1 MNNTVV
7 QVDAQGNARV
17 ITLLSVKVQAAW
29 PFYTLTDEDRAAHWD
44 GAVNDAGTKG
54 GRIPLCSPAL
64 TGKPESVRGTVRKLF
79 ASALPCLVPGLYIVQ
94 PGKEAEAQALIQ
106 QAESIVAQAD
116 ADMASQWS
124 QEFPDWW
131 DNANELARHGCQ
143 ARGFDKPQPYW
154 VRLKAHLFSAEGL
167 SEEESEELAKDAEQ
181 ETLQQEQE
189 ELDRWQRVW
198 AGKNALTATAF
209 RDLSAILNK
218 AGSPAAGALVVPNG
232 KKGAALDPQ
241 VTASTLSAVCGHF
254 TNEEWQTL
262 LPVLVKY
269 CPTQPRLA
277 QAEPQPEPDEPE
289 QDEPEQTQPETL
301 HDLPEEVTVDVEET
315 ETMPPEDEAVASLTQ
330 PEPEPQPEPETKPE
344 PEPQS
349 EPEQGVQSC
358 IDEDGDF
365 IPD

>member
-1 MNNTVV
+1 MKV
-7 QVDAQGNARV
+7 
-17 ITLLSVKVQAAW
+17 TLLSVKVGAAW

-44 GAVNDAGTKG
+44 ESVNDAGTKG
-54 GRIPLCSPAL
+54 GRIPLCSKEL
-64 TGKPESVRGTVRKLF
+64 TGKPESIRGTVRKLF

-94 PGKEAEAQALIQ
+94 PGKEAEAQSLIQ
-106 QAESIVAQAD
+106 QAESLIQQAD

-124 QEFPDWW
+124 AEFPDWW
-131 DNANELARHGCQ
+131 DRANSLARHGCQ

-154 VRLKAHLFSAEGL
+154 VRLKAHLFTAEGL
-167 SEEESEELAKDAEQ
+167 SEEESEALAKDAEA

-198 AGKNALTATAF
+198 AGKSALTATAF

-218 AGSPAAGALVVPNG
+218 AGSPAASALTVPNG

-241 VTASTLSAVCGHF
+241 VTEQALSAICGVLTHD
-254 TNEEWQTL
+254 EWQTL

-269 CPTQPRLA
+269 CPTQPR
-277 QAEPQPEPDEPE
+277 QTQPEPE
-289 QDEPEQTQPETL
+289 QDEPEAQAEQTQQALP
-301 HDLPEEVTVDVEET
+301 DLPETVDVEESDV
-315 ETMPPEDEAVASLTQ
+315 MPPADEAVASLN
-330 PEPEPQPEPETKPE
+330 PEPEQT
-344 PEPQS
+344 QA

>member
-1 MNNTVV
+1 MKV
-7 QVDAQGNARV
+7 
-17 ITLLSVKVQAAW
+17 TLLSVKVGAAW

-54 GRIPLCSPAL
+54 GRIPLCSKEL

-94 PGKEAEAQALIQ
+94 PGKEEDAQALIQ

-116 ADMASQWS
+116 AEMASQW
-124 QEFPDWW
+124 QAEFPDWW
-131 DNANELARHGCQ
+131 DNANSLARHGCQ

-167 SEEESEELAKDAEQ
+167 SEAESEALAEDAEA

-189 ELDRWQRVW
+189 ELDRWTRVW
-198 AGKNALTATAF
+198 SGKNALTATAF

-241 VTASTLSAVCGHF
+241 VTA
-254 TNEEWQTL
+254 QTL
-262 LPVLVKY
+262 GALRPILTHDEWTALMPVFSRH
-269 CPTQPRLA
+269 CPTQA
-277 QAEPQPEPDEPE
+277 QPELEPDEPE
-289 QDEPEQTQPETL
+289 VQAEPLPEP
-301 HDLPEEVTVDVEET
+301 PEEVRVDVEDSDF
-315 ETMPPEDEAVASLTQ
+315 MPEPQ
-330 PEPEPQPEPETKPE
+330 PEPQPEPEPE
-344 PEPQS
+344 T
-349 EPEQGVQSC
+349 EQGVQSC

-365 IPD
+365 VPD

>member
-1 MNNTVV
+1 MKV
-7 QVDAQGNARV
+7 
-17 ITLLSVKVQAAW
+17 TLLSVKVGAAW

-94 PGKEAEAQALIQ
+94 PGKEQDAQALIQ
-106 QAESIVAQAD
+106 QAESIVQQAD
-116 ADMASQWS
+116 ADMASQW
-124 QEFPDWW
+124 QAEFPDWW
-131 DNANELARHGCQ
+131 DRANSLARHGCQ

-167 SEEESEELAKDAEQ
+167 SEAESEALADDALA

-189 ELDRWQRVW
+189 ELDRWTRVW
-198 AGKNALTATAF
+198 SGKNAMTATAF

-218 AGSPAAGALVVPNG
+218 AGSPAAQVLIVPNG

-241 VTASTLSAVCGHF
+241 VTAQTLGALRPVLTH
-254 TNEEWQTL
+254 EEWQTL
-262 LPVLVKY
+262 MPVFGRH
-269 CPTQPRLA
+269 CPTQAQPA
-277 QAEPQPEPDEPE
+277 QAEPEPE
-289 QDEPEQTQPETL
+289 QTQPDHEPEQTQPEPL
-301 HDLPEEVTVDVEET
+301 PDLPEEVAVDVEDSDF
-315 ETMPPEDEAVASLTQ
+315 MPPADEAVASLTQ
-330 PEPEPQPEPETKPE
+330 PEPQPDPEPKPE
-344 PEPQS
+344 QD
-349 EPEQGVQSC
+349 VQSC

-365 IPD
+365 VPD

>member
-1 MNNTVV
+1 MKV
-7 QVDAQGNARV
+7 
-17 ITLLSVKVQAAW
+17 TLLSVKVGAAW

-64 TGKPESVRGTVRKLF
+64 TGKPESVRGQVRKLF

-94 PGKEAEAQALIQ
+94 PGKEQDAQALIQ

-124 QEFPDWW
+124 AEFPDWW

-154 VRLKAHLFSAEGL
+154 VRLKAHLFTAEGL
-167 SEEESEELAKDAEQ
+167 SEEESEALAEDAEV
-181 ETLQQEQE
+181 ETLQQESE

-198 AGKNALTATAF
+198 SGKNAMTATAF
-209 RDLSAILNK
+209 RDLKQILDK
-218 AGSPAAGALVVPNG
+218 AGSPAAPALSVPNG

-241 VTASTLSAVCGHF
+241 VTASTLAA
-254 TNEEWQTL
+254 L
-262 LPVLVKY
+262 RPVLTHDEWTALMPVFGRH
-269 CPTQPRLA
+269 CPTQA
-277 QAEPQPEPDEPE
+277 QPEPE
-289 QDEPEQTQPETL
+289 QDEPEQTQ
-301 HDLPEEVTVDVEET
+301 VDVEDSAV
-315 ETMPPEDEAVASLTQ
+315 MSPEDEAVASLLQPEALPEPPEEVTVDMPEQTQ
-330 PEPEPQPEPETKPE
+330 PEPEPQHEPQ
-344 PEPQS
+344 PEPQ
-349 EPEQGVQSC
+349 PEQDVQSC

>member
-1 MNNTVV
+1 MNTVI
-7 QVDAQGNARV
+7 QVDHAGNARV

-79 ASALPCLVPGLYIVQ
+79 ASNLPCLVPGLYIVQ
-94 PGKEAEAQALIQ
+94 PGKEQDAQDLIQQAEALIQ
-106 QAESIVAQAD
+106 QANAEMAQ
-116 ADMASQWS
+116 QWS

-131 DNANELARHGCQ
+131 AKANDLARHGCT

-154 VRLKAHLFSAEGL
+154 VRLKAHLFTAEGL
-167 SEEESEELAKDAEQ
+167 SEEESEALAKDALA

-209 RDLSAILNK
+209 RDLSSILNK

-241 VTASTLSAVCGHF
+241 VTTQTLSAVCGVLTHD
-254 TNEEWQTL
+254 EWQTL

-269 CPTQPRLA
+269 CPTQAQPEQDEPEEA
-277 QAEPQPEPDEPE
+277 QAEPQPEP
-289 QDEPEQTQPETL
+289 
-301 HDLPEEVTVDVEET
+301 PEEVRVDVEET
-315 ETMPPEDEAVASLTQ
+315 EVMPPEDEAVASLTQ
-330 PEPEPQPEPETKPE
+330 PEPEPQPESDTE
-344 PEPQS
+344 P

-365 IPD
+365 VPD

>member
-1 MNNTVV
+1 MNTVI
-7 QVDAQGNARV
+7 QVDHAGNARV
-17 ITLLSVKVQAAW
+17 ITLLSVKVGAAW

-94 PGKEAEAQALIQ
+94 PGKEQDAQALIQ

-116 ADMASQWS
+116 ADMASQW
-124 QEFPDWW
+124 QAEFPDWW
-131 DNANELARHGCQ
+131 DNANALARHGCQ

-167 SEEESEELAKDAEQ
+167 SEAESEALAKDAEA
-181 ETLQQEQE
+181 ETIQQEQE

-198 AGKNALTATAF
+198 SGKNALTATAF

-218 AGSPAAGALVVPNG
+218 AGSPAAPALTVPNG

-241 VTASTLSAVCGHF
+241 VTAQTLSAVCGHL
-254 TNEEWQTL
+254 TNNEWQTL
-262 LPVLVKY
+262 MPVLIKH
-269 CPTQPRLA
+269 CPTQT
-277 QAEPQPEPDEPE
+277 QPE
-289 QDEPEQTQPETL
+289 QDEPEAQAEPLPEP
-301 HDLPEEVTVDVEET
+301 PEEVTVDVEET

-330 PEPEPQPEPETKPE
+330 PEPEPQPEPEAKPE
-344 PEPQS
+344 QD
-349 EPEQGVQSC
+349 VQSC

-365 IPD
+365 VPD

>member
-1 MNNTVV
+1 MNTVI
-7 QVDAQGNARV
+7 QVDTQGNARV

-54 GRIPLCSPAL
+54 GRIPLCSKEL

-79 ASALPCLVPGLYIVQ
+79 ANSLPCLVPGLYIVQ
-94 PGKEAEAQALIQ
+94 PGKEEDAQALIQ
-106 QAESIVAQAD
+106 QAEALVQQAD
-116 ADMASQWS
+116 AEMAAQWS
-124 QEFPDWW
+124 AEFPDWW
-131 DNANELARHGCQ
+131 DKANSLARHGCQ

-167 SEEESEELAKDAEQ
+167 SEAESEALAKDAEA
-181 ETLQQEQE
+181 ETLQQESE

-198 AGKNALTATAF
+198 AGKNSLTATAF

-241 VTASTLSAVCGHF
+241 VTAQTLSAIRGVLTH
-254 TNEEWQTL
+254 EEWQTL
-262 LPVLVKY
+262 MPVFGRH
-269 CPTQPRLA
+269 CPTQAWSEEAAAESALA
-277 QAEPQPEPDEPE
+277 EPE
-289 QDEPEQTQPETL
+289 QDEPEAQAEPQPLPEP
-301 HDLPEEVTVDVEET
+301 PEEVRVDVEESDV
-315 ETMPPEDEAVASLTQ
+315 MPPADEAVASLT
-330 PEPEPQPEPETKPE
+330 KPE
-344 PEPQS
+344 PEPQ
-349 EPEQGVQSC
+349 PEQGVQSC

>member
-1 MNNTVV
+1 MKV
-7 QVDAQGNARV
+7 
-17 ITLLSVKVQAAW
+17 TLLSVKVGAAW

-79 ASALPCLVPGLYIVQ
+79 ANALPCLVPGLYIVQ

-116 ADMASQWS
+116 ADMASQW
-124 QEFPDWW
+124 QAEFPDWW
-131 DNANELARHGCQ
+131 DRANSLARHGCQ

-154 VRLKAHLFSAEGL
+154 VRLKAHLFTAEGL
-167 SEEESEELAKDAEQ
+167 SEEESEALAKDAEQ

-189 ELDRWQRVW
+189 ELDRWTRVW
-198 AGKNALTATAF
+198 SGKNAMTATAF

-218 AGSPAAGALVVPNG
+218 AGSPAAPALSVPNG
-232 KKGAALDPQ
+232 KKGASLDPQ
-241 VTASTLSAVCGHF
+241 VTASTLAALRPVLTHD
-254 TNEEWQTL
+254 EWQTL
-262 LPVLVKY
+262 MPVFGRH
-269 CPTQPRLA
+269 CPTQA
-277 QAEPQPEPDEPE
+277 Q
-289 QDEPEQTQPETL
+289 PEQTQPEQTQPEAQAEPL
-301 HDLPEEVTVDVEET
+301 PDLPEEVAVDVEDSDF
-315 ETMPPEDEAVASLTQ
+315 MPPADEAVASLN
-330 PEPEPQPEPETKPE
+330 PEPQPEPEAK
-344 PEPQS
+344 
-349 EPEQGVQSC
+349 PEQGVQSC

>member
-1 MNNTVV
+1 MNNTVI

-17 ITLLSVKVQAAW
+17 IVLLSVKVQAAW
-29 PFYTLTDEDRAAHWD
+29 PFYTLTDSDRSQHWD
-44 GAVNDAGTKG
+44 GEVNEAGTKG

-79 ASALPCLVPGLYIVQ
+79 ANSLPCLVPGLYIVQ
-94 PGKEAEAQALIQ
+94 PGKEADAQALIQ

-116 ADMASQWS
+116 AEMAQQWS
-124 QEFPDWW
+124 AEFPDWW
-131 DNANELARHGCQ
+131 AKANDLARHGCT

-154 VRLKAHLFSAEGL
+154 VRLKAHLFTAEGL
-167 SEEESEELAKDAEQ
+167 SEEESEALAKDAEQ

-189 ELDRWQRVW
+189 ELDRWTRVW

-218 AGSPAAGALVVPNG
+218 AGSPAAGALTVPNG
-232 KKGAALDPQ
+232 KKRAALDPQ
-241 VTASTLSAVCGHF
+241 VTTSTLSAICGHL
-254 TNEEWQTL
+254 TNSEWQTL

-269 CPTQPRLA
+269 CPTQPRIQA
-277 QAEPQPEPDEPE
+277 QPE
-289 QDEPEQTQPETL
+289 QDEPEEAQAEPQPETL

-330 PEPEPQPEPETKPE
+330 PDPQPEPEPEPQPEPETK
-344 PEPQS
+344 S
-349 EPEQGVQSC
+349 DVQSC

-365 IPD
+365 VPD

>member
-1 MNNTVV
+1 MKV
-7 QVDAQGNARV
+7 
-17 ITLLSVKVQAAW
+17 TLLSVKVGAAW

-54 GRIPLCSPAL
+54 GRIPLCSKEL

-94 PGKEAEAQALIQ
+94 PGKEAEAQSLIQ
-106 QAESIVAQAD
+106 QAESIVQQEDSA
-116 ADMASQWS
+116 MAAQWS

-131 DNANELARHGCQ
+131 DRANSLARHGCQ

-154 VRLKAHLFSAEGL
+154 VRLKAHLFTAEGL
-167 SEEESEELAKDAEQ
+167 SEAESEALAEDAEQ
-181 ETLQQEQE
+181 ETLQQESE

-198 AGKNALTATAF
+198 SGKSALTATAF

-241 VTASTLSAVCGHF
+241 VTAQTLSAIRGVLTHD
-254 TNEEWQTL
+254 EWQTL
-262 LPVLVKY
+262 MPVFGRH
-269 CPTQPRLA
+269 CPTQP
-277 QAEPQPEPDEPE
+277 EPE
-289 QDEPEQTQPETL
+289 QDEPEEAQAEPQPLPEP
-301 HDLPEEVTVDVEET
+301 PEEVTVDVEET
-315 ETMPPEDEAVASLTQ
+315 ETMPPEDEAVASLNPEPEQTQ
-330 PEPEPQPEPETKPE
+330 HGPEPEP
-344 PEPQS
+344 
-349 EPEQGVQSC
+349 EQKSDVQSC

>member
-1 MNNTVV
+1 MKV
-7 QVDAQGNARV
+7 
-17 ITLLSVKVQAAW
+17 TLLSVKVGAAW

-54 GRIPLCSPAL
+54 GRIPLCSKEL
-64 TGKPESVRGTVRKLF
+64 TGKPESVRGQVRKLF
-79 ASALPCLVPGLYIVQ
+79 ANALPCLVPGLYIVQ
-94 PGKEAEAQALIQ
+94 PGKEQDAQALIQ

-116 ADMASQWS
+116 AEMASQWS

-167 SEEESEELAKDAEQ
+167 SEAESEALAEDAAA
-181 ETLQQEQE
+181 ETLQQESE
-189 ELDRWQRVW
+189 ELDRWARVW

-218 AGSPAAGALVVPNG
+218 AGSPAAPALTVPNG

-241 VTASTLSAVCGHF
+241 VTASTLGA
-254 TNEEWQTL
+254 L
-262 LPVLVKY
+262 RPVLTHDEWTTLMPVFGKH
-269 CPTQPRLA
+269 CPVSPTPA
-277 QAEPQPEPDEPE
+277 PE
-289 QDEPEQTQPETL
+289 QEQTQPEPEAQAEPL
-301 HDLPEEVTVDVEET
+301 PDLPEEVRVDVEDSDF
-315 ETMPPEDEAVASLTQ
+315 MPPADEAVASLTQ
-330 PEPEPQPEPETKPE
+330 PDSEPQPEAEPEPQPE
-344 PEPQS
+344 
-349 EPEQGVQSC
+349 VQSC

>member
-1 MNNTVV
+1 MKV
-7 QVDAQGNARV
+7 
-17 ITLLSVKVQAAW
+17 TLLSVKVGAAW

-94 PGKEAEAQALIQ
+94 PGKEAEAQSLIQ
-106 QAESIVAQAD
+106 QAEQLVQQAD
-116 ADMASQWS
+116 SDMAAQWS

-131 DNANELARHGCQ
+131 DNANDLARHGCQ

-167 SEEESEELAKDAEQ
+167 SEAESEALAEDAEQ

-189 ELDRWQRVW
+189 ELDRWTRVW
-198 AGKNALTATAF
+198 SGKSALTATAF
-209 RDLSAILNK
+209 RDLKQILDK
-218 AGSPAAGALVVPNG
+218 AGSPAAPALTVPNG

-241 VTASTLSAVCGHF
+241 VTAQALSAIRGVLTHD
-254 TNEEWQTL
+254 EWTTL
-262 LPVLVKY
+262 MPVFSRH
-269 CPTQPRLA
+269 CPTQPA
-277 QAEPQPEPDEPE
+277 QAEPQPEPDT
-289 QDEPEQTQPETL
+289 EPEQT
-301 HDLPEEVTVDVEET
+301 HVDVEDSAV
-315 ETMPPEDEAVASLTQ
+315 MSPEDEAVASLLQ
-330 PEPEPQPEPETKPE
+330 PEALPEPPEEVTVDMPEQTQPEPQPEPET
-344 PEPQS
+344 
-349 EPEQGVQSC
+349 EQGVQSC

>member
-1 MNNTVV
+1 MKV
-7 QVDAQGNARV
+7 
-17 ITLLSVKVQAAW
+17 TLLSVKVGAAW
-29 PFYTLTDEDRAAHWD
+29 PFYTLTDEDRSQHWD
-44 GAVNDAGTKG
+44 ESVNEAGTKG
-54 GRIPLCSPAL
+54 GRIPLCSKEL
-64 TGKPESVRGTVRKLF
+64 TGKPESVRGQVRKLF

-94 PGKEAEAQALIQ
+94 PGKEADAQALIQ

-116 ADMASQWS
+116 AEMASQWS

-131 DNANELARHGCQ
+131 NSANSLARHGCQ

-154 VRLKAHLFSAEGL
+154 VRLKAHLFTAEGL
-167 SEEESEELAKDAEQ
+167 SEAESEALAKDAEA
-181 ETLQQEQE
+181 ETRQQESE

-241 VTASTLSAVCGHF
+241 VTAQTLSAVCGHL
-254 TNEEWQTL
+254 TNNEWQTL
-262 LPVLVKY
+262 MPVLVKY
-269 CPTQPRLA
+269 CPTQPRLQTQPEQDEPEA
-277 QAEPQPEPDEPE
+277 QAESLPEPPEEVQVDVEDSDFMPPADEAVASLNPEPQPEP
-289 QDEPEQTQPETL
+289 EPEQTQPE
-301 HDLPEEVTVDVEET
+301 P
-315 ETMPPEDEAVASLTQ
+315 
-330 PEPEPQPEPETKPE
+330 
-344 PEPQS
+344 

>member
-1 MNNTVV
+1 MKV
-7 QVDAQGNARV
+7 
-17 ITLLSVKVQAAW
+17 TLLSVKVGAAW

-94 PGKEAEAQALIQ
+94 PGKEQDAQALIQ

-116 ADMASQWS
+116 ADMAAQW
-124 QEFPDWW
+124 QAEFPDWW
-131 DNANELARHGCQ
+131 DNANDLARHGCQ

-167 SEEESEELAKDAEQ
+167 SEAESEALAEDAAA

-189 ELDRWQRVW
+189 ELDRWTRVW
-198 AGKNALTATAF
+198 SGKNAMTATAF

-241 VTASTLSAVCGHF
+241 VTAQTLSAIRGVLTHD
-254 TNEEWQTL
+254 EWQTL
-262 LPVLVKY
+262 MPVFSRH
-269 CPTQPRLA
+269 CPTQARP
-277 QAEPQPEPDEPE
+277 EPE
-289 QDEPEQTQPETL
+289 QDEPEKAQAEPQHEQTQPEQTQPDTL
-301 HDLPEEVTVDVEET
+301 PDLPEEVQVDVEET
-315 ETMPPEDEAVASLTQ
+315 EVMPPADEAVASLTQ
-330 PEPEPQPEPETKPE
+330 PDPQPETKPE
-344 PEPQS
+344 P

>member
-1 MNNTVV
+1 MNNTVI

-29 PFYTLTDEDRAAHWD
+29 PFYTLTDADRSQHWD
-44 GAVNDAGTKG
+44 ESVNEAGTKG

-106 QAESIVAQAD
+106 QAEALVQQAD
-116 ADMASQWS
+116 AEMAQQWAA
-124 QEFPDWW
+124 EFPDWW
-131 DNANELARHGCQ
+131 NKANSLARHGCQ

-154 VRLKAHLFSAEGL
+154 VRLKAHLFTAEGL
-167 SEEESEELAKDAEQ
+167 SDAESEALAKDAEA

-198 AGKNALTATAF
+198 AGKNAMTATAF
-209 RDLSAILNK
+209 RDLSSILNK

-241 VTASTLSAVCGHF
+241 VTAGALSAVCGALTHD
-254 TNEEWQTL
+254 EWQTL
-262 LPVLVKY
+262 MPVLIKH
-269 CPTQPRLA
+269 CPTQA
-277 QAEPQPEPDEPE
+277 QPEPE
-289 QDEPEQTQPETL
+289 QDEPEAQAEQTQPEAQAEPL
-301 HDLPEEVTVDVEET
+301 PEPPEEVRVDVEESDV
-315 ETMPPEDEAVASLTQ
+315 MPPADEAVASLNPEPETKPEPEPE
-330 PEPEPQPEPETKPE
+330 PEPEPQPEPETK
-344 PEPQS
+344 S
-349 EPEQGVQSC
+349 DVQSC

>member
-1 MNNTVV
+1 MKV
-7 QVDAQGNARV
+7 
-17 ITLLSVKVQAAW
+17 TLLSVKVQAAW

-94 PGKEAEAQALIQ
+94 PGKEADAQSLIQ

-116 ADMASQWS
+116 ADMANQWS
-124 QEFPDWW
+124 AEFPDWW
-131 DNANELARHGCQ
+131 DNANSLARHGCQ

-167 SEEESEELAKDAEQ
+167 SEAESEALAEDAEQ

-189 ELDRWQRVW
+189 ELDRWTRVW
-198 AGKNALTATAF
+198 AGKNAMTATAF

-218 AGSPAAGALVVPNG
+218 AGSPAAPALTVPNG

-241 VTASTLSAVCGHF
+241 VTAQTLGALRPVLTH
-254 TNEEWQTL
+254 EEWQTL
-262 LPVLVKY
+262 MPVFGRH
-269 CPTQPRLA
+269 CPASPA
-277 QAEPQPEPDEPE
+277 PAPEPE
-289 QDEPEQTQPETL
+289 QDDEPEEVQAEPL
-301 HDLPEEVTVDVEET
+301 PDLPEEVSVDVEESDV
-315 ETMPPEDEAVASLTQ
+315 MPPADEAVASLTQ
-330 PEPEPQPEPETKPE
+330 PQPEPQL
-344 PEPQS
+344 

>member
-1 MNNTVV
+1 MKV
-7 QVDAQGNARV
+7 
-17 ITLLSVKVQAAW
+17 TLLSVKVGAAW

-94 PGKEAEAQALIQ
+94 PGKEADAQALIQ

-116 ADMASQWS
+116 ADMASQW
-124 QEFPDWW
+124 QAEFPDWW
-131 DNANELARHGCQ
+131 DNANSLARHGCQ

-154 VRLKAHLFSAEGL
+154 VRLKAHLFTAEGL
-167 SEEESEELAKDAEQ
+167 SEAESEALAKDAEA
-181 ETLQQEQE
+181 ETLQQESE

-198 AGKNALTATAF
+198 AGKNAMTATAF

-218 AGSPAAGALVVPNG
+218 AGSPAAPALTVPNG

-241 VTASTLSAVCGHF
+241 VTAQTLSSIRGVLTHD
-254 TNEEWQTL
+254 EWTTL
-262 LPVLVKY
+262 MPVFGRH
-269 CPTQPRLA
+269 CPTQAQPA
-277 QAEPQPEPDEPE
+277 QA
-289 QDEPEQTQPETL
+289 EQTQPDTL
-301 HDLPEEVTVDVEET
+301 PEPLPDLPEEVAVDVEESDV
-315 ETMPPEDEAVASLTQ
+315 MPPADEAVASLN
-330 PEPEPQPEPETKPE
+330 PEPQPEPQP
-344 PEPQS
+344 

>member
-1 MNNTVV
+1 MKV
-7 QVDAQGNARV
+7 
-17 ITLLSVKVQAAW
+17 TLLSVKVGAAW

-54 GRIPLCSPAL
+54 GRIPLCSKEL

-106 QAESIVAQAD
+106 QAEQLVQQAD
-116 ADMASQWS
+116 SDMASQW
-124 QEFPDWW
+124 QAEFPDWW
-131 DNANELARHGCQ
+131 RDANELARHGCQ

-154 VRLKAHLFSAEGL
+154 VRLKAHLFTAEGL
-167 SEEESEELAKDAEQ
+167 SEAESEALAKDVKQ
-181 ETLQQEQE
+181 ETIQQESE
-189 ELDRWQRVW
+189 ELDRWTRVW
-198 AGKNALTATAF
+198 AGKTAMTATAF

-218 AGSPAAGALVVPNG
+218 AGSPAASALTVPNG

-241 VTASTLSAVCGHF
+241 VTAQTLSAVCGHL
-254 TNEEWQTL
+254 TNSEWQTL
-262 LPVLVKY
+262 MPVLIRH
-269 CPTQPRLA
+269 CPTQAQPA
-277 QAEPQPEPDEPE
+277 QAEPQPEPEE
-289 QDEPEQTQPETL
+289 AQAEHL

-330 PEPEPQPEPETKPE
+330 PNPQPDTKPK
-344 PEPQS
+344 P

-358 IDEDGDF
+358 VDEDGDF

>member
-1 MNNTVV
+1 MNNTVI
-7 QVDAQGNARV
+7 QVDTQGNARV

-29 PFYTLTDEDRAAHWD
+29 PFYTLTDADRAAHWD

-54 GRIPLCSPAL
+54 GRIPLCSKEL

-94 PGKEAEAQALIQ
+94 PGKEQDAQALIQ
-106 QAESIVAQAD
+106 QAEAIVAQAD
-116 ADMASQWS
+116 AEMAAQWS

-131 DNANELARHGCQ
+131 DNANDLARHGCQ

-154 VRLKAHLFSAEGL
+154 VRLKAHLFTAEGL
-167 SEEESEELAKDAEQ
+167 SEAESDALAKDAEA

-198 AGKNALTATAF
+198 AGKSALTATAF
-209 RDLSAILNK
+209 RDLSSILNK
-218 AGSPAAGALVVPNG
+218 AGSPAAQALTVPNG

-241 VTASTLSAVCGHF
+241 VTASTLSAVCGHL
-254 TNEEWQTL
+254 TNNEWQTL
-262 LPVLVKY
+262 MPVLIKH
-269 CPTQPRLA
+269 CPTQAQPTQYEPEEA
-277 QAEPQPEPDEPE
+277 QAEPLPEP
-289 QDEPEQTQPETL
+289 
-301 HDLPEEVTVDVEET
+301 PEEVTVDVEET
-315 ETMPPEDEAVASLTQ
+315 EVMPPADEAVASLTQ
-330 PEPEPQPEPETKPE
+330 PEPQPETKSEPET
-344 PEPQS
+344 
-349 EPEQGVQSC
+349 EQGVQSC

>member
-7 QVDAQGNARV
+7 QVDTQGNARV
-17 ITLLSVKVQAAW
+17 ITLLSVKVGAAW

-54 GRIPLCSPAL
+54 GRIPLCSKEL

-94 PGKEAEAQALIQ
+94 PGKEAEAQSLIQ
-106 QAESIVAQAD
+106 QAEALVAQAD
-116 ADMASQWS
+116 AEMSAQW
-124 QEFPDWW
+124 QAEFPDWW
-131 DNANELARHGCQ
+131 NNANELARHGCQ

-154 VRLKAHLFSAEGL
+154 VRLKAHLFTAEGL
-167 SEEESEELAKDAEQ
+167 SEAESEALAKDAEQ
-181 ETLQQEQE
+181 ETLQQESE

-218 AGSPAAGALVVPNG
+218 AGSPAAGALTVPNG

-241 VTASTLSAVCGHF
+241 VTASTLGALRPVLTH
-254 TNEEWQTL
+254 EEWQTL
-262 LPVLVKY
+262 MPVFSRH
-269 CPTQPRLA
+269 CPTQA
-277 QAEPQPEPDEPE
+277 QPE
-289 QDEPEQTQPETL
+289 QDEPEQTQPEQAEFL
-301 HDLPEEVTVDVEET
+301 PEPPEEVRVDVEESDV
-315 ETMPPEDEAVASLTQ
+315 MPPADEAVASLTQ
-330 PEPEPQPEPETKPE
+330 PESEAKPEPEPEPETK
-344 PEPQS
+344 S
-349 EPEQGVQSC
+349 DVQSC

>member
-1 MNNTVV
+1 MNTIIS
-7 QVDAQGNARV
+7 VDTQGNARV

-54 GRIPLCSPAL
+54 GRIPLCSKEL

-94 PGKEAEAQALIQ
+94 PGKEQDAQALIQ
-106 QAESIVAQAD
+106 QAESIVAQAN
-116 ADMASQWS
+116 AEMASQWAA
-124 QEFPDWW
+124 EFPDWW
-131 DNANELARHGCQ
+131 NNANDLARHGCQ

-154 VRLKAHLFSAEGL
+154 VRLKAHLFTAEGL
-167 SEEESEELAKDAEQ
+167 SEAESEALAKDAEA
-181 ETLQQEQE
+181 ETLQQESE

-209 RDLSAILNK
+209 RDLSSILNK
-218 AGSPAAGALVVPNG
+218 AGSPAASALTVPNG

-241 VTASTLSAVCGHF
+241 VTAQTLSAIRGVLTHD
-254 TNEEWQTL
+254 EWTTL
-262 LPVLVKY
+262 MPVFGRH
-269 CPTQPRLA
+269 CPTQPAQAQPA
-277 QAEPQPEPDEPE
+277 QAEPQPEP
-289 QDEPEQTQPETL
+289 EQTLP
-301 HDLPEEVTVDVEET
+301 DLPEEVTVDVEET
-315 ETMPPEDEAVASLTQ
+315 EVMPPADEAVASLTQ
-330 PEPEPQPEPETKPE
+330 PEPEPETK
-344 PEPQS
+344 S
-349 EPEQGVQSC
+349 EPESEAKPDVQSC

>member
-1 MNNTVV
+1 METEI
-7 QVDAQGNARV
+7 QVDSQGNARV
-17 ITLLSVKVQAAW
+17 ITLLSVKVGAAW

-79 ASALPCLVPGLYIVQ
+79 ASNLPCLVPGLYIVQ
-94 PGKEAEAQALIQ
+94 PGKEQEAQALIQ
-106 QAESIVAQAD
+106 QAEQLVQQAD
-116 ADMASQWS
+116 SDMAAQWS

-131 DNANELARHGCQ
+131 AKANDLARHGCQ

-154 VRLKAHLFSAEGL
+154 VRLKAHLFTAEGL
-167 SEEESEELAKDAEQ
+167 SEAESEALAKDAEA

-189 ELDRWQRVW
+189 ELDRWTRVW

-209 RDLSAILNK
+209 RDLSSILNK
-218 AGSPAAGALVVPNG
+218 AGSPAAGALTVPNG

-241 VTASTLSAVCGHF
+241 VTEQALSAVCGVLTHD
-254 TNEEWQTL
+254 EWQTL

-269 CPTQPRLA
+269 CPTQPRQTQPEEA
-277 QAEPQPEPDEPE
+277 QAEPQPEP
-289 QDEPEQTQPETL
+289 EQTLPEP
-301 HDLPEEVTVDVEET
+301 PEEVQVDVEESDV
-315 ETMPPEDEAVASLTQ
+315 MPPADEAVASLN
-330 PEPEPQPEPETKPE
+330 PEPEQTQPEPETKPE
-344 PEPQS
+344 PEPQ
-349 EPEQGVQSC
+349 PEQDVQSC

-365 IPD
+365 VPD

>member
-1 MNNTVV
+1 MKV
-7 QVDAQGNARV
+7 
-17 ITLLSVKVQAAW
+17 TLLSVKVGAAW

-64 TGKPESVRGTVRKLF
+64 TGKPESVRGQVRKLF

-94 PGKEAEAQALIQ
+94 PGKEEDAQALIQ

-124 QEFPDWW
+124 QEFHDWW

-154 VRLKAHLFSAEGL
+154 VRLKAHLFTAEGL
-167 SEEESEELAKDAEQ
+167 SEAESEALAEDAEA

-209 RDLSAILNK
+209 RDLKQILDK
-218 AGSPAAGALVVPNG
+218 AGSPAASVLTVPNG

-241 VTASTLSAVCGHF
+241 VTAGTLGA
-254 TNEEWQTL
+254 L
-262 LPVLVKY
+262 RPVLTHDEWTALMPVFSRH
-269 CPTQPRLA
+269 CPTQT
-277 QAEPQPEPDEPE
+277 QPEQDEPE
-289 QDEPEQTQPETL
+289 QDEPEAQAEPL
-301 HDLPEEVTVDVEET
+301 PDLPEEVRVDIEDSDV
-315 ETMPPEDEAVASLTQ
+315 MPPADEAVASLTQ
-330 PEPEPQPEPETKPE
+330 SEPEQA
-344 PEPQS
+344 QS
-349 EPEQGVQSC
+349 EQGVQSC

>member
-7 QVDAQGNARV
+7 QVDTQGNARV
-17 ITLLSVKVQAAW
+17 IVLLSVKVQAAW
-29 PFYTLTDEDRAAHWD
+29 PFYTLTDADRAAHWD

-79 ASALPCLVPGLYIVQ
+79 ANALPCLVPGLYIVQ
-94 PGKEAEAQALIQ
+94 PGKEQDAQDLIQ

-116 ADMASQWS
+116 ADMAAQWS
-124 QEFPDWW
+124 AEFPDWW
-131 DNANELARHGCQ
+131 NKANSLARHGCQ

-154 VRLKAHLFSAEGL
+154 VRLKAHLFTAEGL
-167 SEEESEELAKDAEQ
+167 SEAESEALAKDAEA
-181 ETLQQEQE
+181 ETLQQESE

-218 AGSPAAGALVVPNG
+218 AGSPAASALTVPNG

-241 VTASTLSAVCGHF
+241 VTAQTLSAVCGVL
-254 TNEEWQTL
+254 TNNEWQTL

-269 CPTQPRLA
+269 CPTQPRL
-277 QAEPQPEPDEPE
+277 QTQPEPE
-289 QDEPEQTQPETL
+289 QDEPEEAQAEQT
-301 HDLPEEVTVDVEET
+301 LPEPPKEVTGDVEET

-330 PEPEPQPEPETKPE
+330 PEPEPEPQPEPE
-344 PEPQS
+344 PEPQ
-349 EPEQGVQSC
+349 PEQDVQSC

-365 IPD
+365 VPD

>member
-1 MNNTVV
+1 MNNTVI
-7 QVDAQGNARV
+7 QVDHAGNARV

-29 PFYTLTDEDRAAHWD
+29 PFYTLTDEDRSQHWD
-44 GAVNDAGTKG
+44 ESVNQAGTKG

-106 QAESIVAQAD
+106 QAEALVAQAN
-116 ADMASQWS
+116 AEMASQWS

-131 DNANELARHGCQ
+131 AKANDLARHGCQ

-154 VRLKAHLFSAEGL
+154 VRLKAHLFTAEGL
-167 SEEESEELAKDAEQ
+167 SDAESEALAKDAEQ

-189 ELDRWQRVW
+189 ELDRWTRVW
-198 AGKNALTATAF
+198 SGKTAMTATAF

-218 AGSPAAGALVVPNG
+218 AGSPAASALTVPNG

-241 VTASTLSAVCGHF
+241 VTAQTLSAVCGVLTHD
-254 TNEEWQTL
+254 EWQTL
-262 LPVLVKY
+262 MPVLIRH
-269 CPTQPRLA
+269 CPTQA
-277 QAEPQPEPDEPE
+277 QPEPEQIQPE

-301 HDLPEEVTVDVEET
+301 PDPPEEVTVDVEET
-315 ETMPPEDEAVASLTQ
+315 EVMPPADEAVASLTQ
-330 PEPEPQPEPETKPE
+330 PDPQPEAKPEPEPEPQPE
-344 PEPQS
+344 QA
-349 EPEQGVQSC
+349 VQSC

>member
-1 MNNTVV
+1 MKV
-7 QVDAQGNARV
+7 
-17 ITLLSVKVQAAW
+17 TLLSVKVGAAW

-79 ASALPCLVPGLYIVQ
+79 ANALPCLVPGLYIVQ
-94 PGKEAEAQALIQ
+94 PGKEEDAQALIQ
-106 QAESIVAQAD
+106 QAESIVQQAD
-116 ADMASQWS
+116 ADMANQWAA
-124 QEFPDWW
+124 EFPDWW
-131 DNANELARHGCQ
+131 DNANDLARHGCQ

-167 SEEESEELAKDAEQ
+167 SEAESEALADDALA
-181 ETLQQEQE
+181 ETLQQESE

-218 AGSPAAGALVVPNG
+218 AGSPAAPALTVPNG

-241 VTASTLSAVCGHF
+241 VTAQTLSAIRGVLTHD
-254 TNEEWQTL
+254 EWTVL
-262 LPVLVKY
+262 MPVFSRH
-269 CPTQPRLA
+269 CPVSPA
-277 QAEPQPEPDEPE
+277 PAP
-289 QDEPEQTQPETL
+289 EPEQTQPEPEAQAEPQHL
-301 HDLPEEVTVDVEET
+301 PDLPEEVTVDVEET
-315 ETMPPEDEAVASLTQ
+315 EVMPPEDEAVASLTQ
-330 PEPEPQPEPETKPE
+330 PEPQPEP
-344 PEPQS
+344 

>member
-54 GRIPLCSPAL
+54 GRIPLCSKEL
-64 TGKPESVRGTVRKLF
+64 TGKPESVRGMVRKLF

-116 ADMASQWS
+116 ADMASQW
-124 QEFPDWW
+124 QAEFPDWW
-131 DNANELARHGCQ
+131 DKANSLARHGCQ

-154 VRLKAHLFSAEGL
+154 VRLKAHLFTAEGL
-167 SEEESEELAKDAEQ
+167 SEAESEALAKDAEA

-198 AGKNALTATAF
+198 SGKTAMTATAF

-218 AGSPAAGALVVPNG
+218 AGSPAASALTVPNG

-241 VTASTLSAVCGHF
+241 VTAQTLSAVCGVLTHD
-254 TNEEWQTL
+254 EWQTL
-262 LPVLVKY
+262 LPVLIKY
-269 CPTQPRLA
+269 CPTQA
-277 QAEPQPEPDEPE
+277 QAEPQPEPE
-289 QDEPEQTQPETL
+289 QDEPEQTLSEP
-301 HDLPEEVTVDVEET
+301 PEEVTVDVEET
-315 ETMPPEDEAVASLTQ
+315 ETMPPEDEAVASLTKPESETE
-330 PEPEPQPEPETKPE
+330 PEPEP
-344 PEPQS
+344 